1 VCHLSH
7 DLGWQ
12 HLQISMFVRGLALDL
27 SRHSTELRWIM
38 AEVVGMGSAAA
49 DSFSEG
55 ADMPSSAA
63 AAVEFAV
70 RSIAARYE
78 ELAHLRGAEALR
90 AVVAGANGFFDM
102 APERQAVLLA
112 LIPIVSALPPA
123 HAAALLS
130 LGRRLAGAAE
140 GATAAAPDSPA
151 PAVRPATD
159 AGPVH
164 GAA

>member
-1 VCHLSH
+1 
-7 DLGWQ
+7 
-12 HLQISMFVRGLALDL
+12 
-27 SRHSTELRWIM
+27 M
-38 AEVVGMGSAAA
+38 AEVVGTGSAAGGA
-49 DSFSEG
+49 FTEG
-55 ADMPSSAA
+55 PGMPQGAA

-78 ELAHLRGAEALR
+78 VLAHLRGTEALR
-90 AVVAGANGFFDM
+90 ATVAGAEGFFEM
-102 APERQAVLLA
+102 TPEQQAVLLA